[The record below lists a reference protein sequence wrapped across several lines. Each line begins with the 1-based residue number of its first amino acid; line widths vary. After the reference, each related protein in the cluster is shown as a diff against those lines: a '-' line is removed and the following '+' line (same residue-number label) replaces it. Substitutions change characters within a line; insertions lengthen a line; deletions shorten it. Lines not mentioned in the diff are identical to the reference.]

1 MNQRNTIQPVR
12 SNNSTKLAVP
22 ARHSHTTSVSSFNNA
37 SFTTQFLPNQP
48 KPTRTGSSSG
58 HYRLSRTTT
67 NTTGD
72 NYSTQDTQSVATLD
86 KVPPT
91 KPSATYLD
99 KLWTQIDV
107 LDDVK
112 KMAEEVRSKG
122 SFFNDNFNQQLKKL
136 KELQD
141 KLLNTM
147 STQQFNDFNSK
158 EHQKQHFYQLNT
170 ISPTVN
176 PSDNLF
182 KEDKI
187 LHEDEEQQKQ
197 EQKKQAKQEKINSF
211 FKSDDKQEDL
221 EFKNQTIYRKENFEE
236 INQYVAQI
244 KKDLKGL
251 GESMKEF
258 DESTRE
264 IW

>member
-48 KPTRTGSSSG
+48 KPTRTSYSSG

-107 LDDVK
+107 L
-112 KMAEEVRSKG
+112 M
-122 SFFNDNFNQQLKKL
+122 
-136 KELQD
+136 
-141 KLLNTM
+141 M
-147 STQQFNDFNSK
+147 
-158 EHQKQHFYQLNT
+158 
-170 ISPTVN
+170 
-176 PSDNLF
+176 
-182 KEDKI
+182 
-187 LHEDEEQQKQ
+187 
-197 EQKKQAKQEKINSF
+197 
-211 FKSDDKQEDL
+211 
-221 EFKNQTIYRKENFEE
+221 
-236 INQYVAQI
+236 
-244 KKDLKGL
+244 
-251 GESMKEF
+251 
-258 DESTRE
+258 
-264 IW
+264 